1 MNVITYDREE
11 SVLRGQVPLL
21 KFKVSFF
28 NIQRRSKNSLHAE
41 SRNITE
47 VVWKLIWENFVP
59 FLGGIKAHQSI
70 EIMRCIRESFITK
83 TGRNTQFRFKIS
95 FFALK
100 HLFHLRWK
108 LKLFCIKTFG
118 QVLIFLFVCVLLFI
132 HVLAY
137 LSQSLNCMSVSY
149 PISSG
154 ICFWHT
160 LCHRNHIFIYSS
172 RIAEL
177 IFIKLDQSILR

>member
-1 MNVITYDREE
+1 MINIVTWSLKSDDFLFCCRNTICKRTWYWEDRAVMSVITYDREE

-59 FLGGIKAHQSI
+59 FLGGFKAHQSI
-70 EIMRCIRESFITK
+70 EIMRCITESFITK

-132 HVLAY
+132 HV
-137 LSQSLNCMSVSY
+137 
-149 PISSG
+149 
-154 ICFWHT
+154 
-160 LCHRNHIFIYSS
+160 
-172 RIAEL
+172 
-177 IFIKLDQSILR
+177 

>member
-1 MNVITYDREE
+1 MTGRSLSSGDRYPY
-11 SVLRGQVPLL
+11 SSSRSAFSIFRGDL
-21 KFKVSFF
+21 KIVCMLKVEIF
-28 NIQRRSKNSLHAE
+28 
-41 SRNITE
+41 TE

-95 FFALK
+95 FFAIK

-132 HVLAY
+132 HV
-137 LSQSLNCMSVSY
+137 
-149 PISSG
+149 
-154 ICFWHT
+154 
-160 LCHRNHIFIYSS
+160 
-172 RIAEL
+172 
-177 IFIKLDQSILR
+177 